1 MAQFEVIR
9 DIGDTMKELLKNSF
23 ESNGFTTVSVNI
35 DKPKKD
41 NIKNL
46 PTVNAYLYHVSF
58 SPNYK
63 ERVETLVSRSNKNG
77 EVVEY
82 YRAAP
87 VYLYAHFLLNV
98 WGNSPMEE
106 NLLLGLGIKTLVDHP
121 VLRDDQ
127 LKGSS
132 FFPDDKLNIYPNLQA
147 DYNDTLSFWRSLN
160 EEVRPAIYYQVKFRL
175 ESDRTSEPVHRVLG
189 KDLAVKRGR

>member
-23 ESNGFTTVSVNI
+23 ESNGFTTVHINI
-35 DKPKKD
+35 EKPKKD

-63 ERVETLVSRSNKNG
+63 ERVETLVSRSNKHG
-77 EVVEY
+77 DIVEF

-106 NLLLGLGIKTLVDHP
+106 NLLLGLGIKTLIDHP
-121 VLRDDQ
+121 ILKDDQ

-132 FFPDDKLNIYPNLQA
+132 FFPDDQLNIYPNLQA

-160 EEVRPAIYYQVKFRL
+160 EEVRPAIYYHVKFRL
-175 ESDRTSEPVHRVLG
+175 ESDRMSEPVHRVLG
-189 KDLAVKRGR
+189 KDLAVKGGQ